1 MQSDNNDLKAQVDKL
16 YDLNNSGIRIENL
29 EAFDLIN
36 TLNLSKSVSP
46 DSIPINLLKIL
57 GSCVSPHLPLLANNS
72 FQTVIFLTISKLQKV
87 VALFKRGDHKLP
99 STCRL
104 ISLLSIFNK
113 LFEKRMYKTL
123 YEFLEVNKVLIWLWY
138 FYRFT

>member
-57 GSCVSPHLPLLANNS
+57 GSCVSPHLPLLANKS
-72 FQTVIFLTISKLQKV
+72 FQTVVFPENLKIAKV

-99 STCRL
+99 STYRL
-104 ISLLSIFNK
+104 ISILSIFTK
-113 LFEKRMYKTL
+113 LFEKLMYKTL
-123 YEFLEVNKVLIWLWY
+123 YEFLKVNKVLI
-138 FYRFT
+138 